1 MSERSLPHKAHLI
14 RRFNTRLKAVHSDI
28 NIRKQLVNQINGSQS
43 MANHLAA
50 NRRSIIMPSQCSLSP
65 QATDDTGSYVGM
77 LI

>member
-28 NIRKQLVNQINGSQS
+28 NIRKQLVNQINSSQS
-43 MANHLAA
+43 MANHLAD

-77 LI
+77 LV